1 MIESKDIIRLIYNS
15 VGIMTPFLLAAT
27 GGLFTELAGIL
38 NIALEGLILIGAFFS
53 VVFTALTNSLF
64 YGIFLGILASMVV
77 ALIFGIISLYL
88 RANIFITG
96 LATNLF
102 ASGITIVL
110 AFYFFG
116 NKGVINFKNI
126 PKLPRFSNPFFQ
138 KIPLI
143 GDILDGHNILV
154 YFSWL
159 IVIIAIIII
168 YKTPYGFRLRG
179 VGVNPDVISS
189 LGLDPKKY
197 RLSTIL
203 ISGFTCGLAGAFLTI
218 DLGAFVPNISAGRGW
233 IALVAIYLGNRN
245 PLGIVIASFVFG
257 FAESISNYMQGAM
270 NVPTD
275 FVLALPYL
283 VTVLAMIFYSIWKH
297 YKTES

>member
-1 MIESKDIIRLIYNS
+1 MIESKDVIRLIYNS

-53 VVFTALTNSLF
+53 VIFVAFTNSLF
-64 YGIFLGILASMVV
+64 YGILLGILASMVL

-126 PKLPRFSNPFFQ
+126 PKLPKFSNPFFQ

-143 GDILDGHNILV
+143 GDILVGHNILV
-154 YFSWL
+154 YLSWL

-179 VGVNPDVISS
+179 VGINPEAISS
-189 LGLDPKKY
+189 LGLNPNKY
-197 RLSTIL
+197 RLSAIL

-257 FAESISNYMQGAM
+257 FAESISNYMQGAV

-275 FVLALPYL
+275 FVLAFPYL
-283 VTVLAMIFYSIWKH
+283 VTVLAMIFYSIWRHAK
-297 YKTES
+297 EE

>member
-53 VVFTALTNSLF
+53 VIFVAFTNSLF
-64 YGIFLGILASMVV
+64 YGILLGILASMVL

-126 PKLPRFSNPFFQ
+126 PKLPKFSNPFFQ

-143 GDILDGHNILV
+143 GDILVGHNILV
-154 YFSWL
+154 YLSWL

-179 VGVNPDVISS
+179 VGINPEAISS
-189 LGLDPKKY
+189 LGLNPKKY
-197 RLSTIL
+197 RLSAIL

-257 FAESISNYMQGAM
+257 FAESISNYMQGAV

-275 FVLALPYL
+275 FVLAFPYL
-283 VTVLAMIFYSIWKH
+283 VTVLAMIFYSIWRHAK
-297 YKTES
+297 EE

>member
-1 MIESKDIIRLIYNS
+1 MMENRDLIRLVYNS

-53 VVFTALTNSLF
+53 VIFTALTNSLF

-77 ALIFGIISLYL
+77 AFIFGIISLYL

-110 AFYFFG
+110 AFHFFG
-116 NKGVINFKNI
+116 TKGVINFKNI
-126 PKLPRFSNPFFQ
+126 PKLPKFSYPLFQ
-138 KIPLI
+138 KIPFI
-143 GDILDGHNILV
+143 GEILVGHNILV
-154 YFSWL
+154 YLSWL
-159 IVIIAIIII
+159 IVFISIILI

-179 VGVNPDVISS
+179 TGINPEAISS
-189 LGLDPKKY
+189 LGLNPKKY
-197 RLSTIL
+197 QLSAIL
-203 ISGFTCGLAGAFLTI
+203 ISGFTCGLAGAFLTLN
-218 DLGAFVPNISAGRGW
+218 LGAFVPNISSGRGW
-233 IALVAIYLGNRN
+233 IALVAIYLGNRK
-245 PLGIVIASFVFG
+245 PLGIVIAAFIFG

-270 NVPTD
+270 DVPAD

-297 YKTES
+297 YKIEH

>member
-1 MIESKDIIRLIYNS
+1 MMEYGDLIKLIYNS
-15 VGIMTPFLLAAT
+15 VGIMTPFLLAAI

-53 VVFTALTNSLF
+53 VIFTALTNSLF

-77 ALIFGIISLYL
+77 AFIFGSISLYL

-110 AFYFFG
+110 AFHFFG
-116 NKGVINFKNI
+116 TKGVINFGNI
-126 PKLPRFSNPFFQ
+126 PKLPKFLSPFFQ
-138 KIPLI
+138 KIPFI
-143 GDILDGHNILV
+143 GEILVGHNILV
-154 YFSWL
+154 YLSWL
-159 IVIIAIIII
+159 IIFISIIII

-179 VGVNPDVISS
+179 TGINPEAISS
-189 LGLDPKKY
+189 LGLNPKKY
-197 RLSTIL
+197 QLSAIL
-203 ISGFTCGLAGAFLTI
+203 ISGFTCGLAGAFLTLN
-218 DLGAFVPNISAGRGW
+218 LGAFVPNISAGRGW
-233 IALVAIYLGNRN
+233 IALVAIYLGNKK
-245 PLGIVIASFVFG
+245 PLGIVIAAFIFG

-270 NVPTD
+270 DVPTD

-283 VTVLAMIFYSIWKH
+283 VTVLVMIFYSIWKH

>member
-1 MIESKDIIRLIYNS
+1 MIESRYLITLIYNS

-27 GGLFTELAGIL
+27 GGLFTELAGML

-53 VVFTALTNSLF
+53 VIFTAFTGNLF

-77 ALIFGIISLYL
+77 ALIFGSISLYL

-110 AFYFFG
+110 AFHFFG
-116 NKGVINFKNI
+116 TKGVINFENI
-126 PKLPRFSNPFFQ
+126 PKLPKFSSPFFQ
-138 KIPLI
+138 KIPFI
-143 GDILDGHNILV
+143 GEILVGHNILV
-154 YFSWL
+154 YLSWL
-159 IVIIAIIII
+159 IVIIAIILI

-179 VGVNPDVISS
+179 IGINPNVISS
-189 LGLDPKKY
+189 LGLSPRKY
-197 RLSTIL
+197 QLSAIL
-203 ISGFTCGLAGAFLTI
+203 ISGFTCGLAGAFLTLN
-218 DLGAFVPNISAGRGW
+218 LGAFVPNISAGRGW
-233 IALVAIYLGNRN
+233 IALVVIYLGNKK
-245 PLGIVIASFVFG
+245 PLGIVIASFIFG
-257 FAESISNYMQGAM
+257 FAESISNYIQGAM

-283 VTVLAMIFYSIWKH
+283 VTVLVMIFYSIWKH

>member
-15 VGIMTPFLLAAT
+15 VGIMTPFLLAAI

-38 NIALEGLILIGAFFS
+38 NIALEGLILIGAFSS
-53 VVFTALTNSLF
+53 VIFVAFTNSLF
-64 YGIFLGILASMVV
+64 YGILLGTLASMVL
-77 ALIFGIISLYL
+77 ALIFGIISLNL

-110 AFYFFG
+110 SFYFFG

-126 PKLPRFSNPFFQ
+126 PKLPKFSNPFFQ

-143 GDILDGHNILV
+143 GDILVGHNILV
-154 YFSWL
+154 YLSWL

-179 VGVNPDVISS
+179 IGINPEAISS
-189 LGLDPKKY
+189 LGLNLTKY
-197 RLSTIL
+197 RLSAIL

-233 IALVAIYLGNRN
+233 IALVAIYLGNKN

-257 FAESISNYMQGAM
+257 FAESISNYMQGAV
-270 NVPTD
+270 NIPTD
-275 FVLALPYL
+275 FVLAFPYL
-283 VTVLAMIFYSIWKH
+283 ATVLAMIFYSIWRHAK
-297 YKTES
+297 EE

>member
-53 VVFTALTNSLF
+53 VIFVAFTNSLF
-64 YGIFLGILASMVV
+64 YGILLGILASMVL

-110 AFYFFG
+110 AFYFFR

-143 GDILDGHNILV
+143 GDILVGHNILV

-257 FAESISNYMQGAM
+257 FAESISNYMQGATGI
-270 NVPTD
+270 PTD

-283 VTVLAMIFYSIWKH
+283 ATVLAMIFYSIWRHTK
-297 YKTES
+297 EE

>member
-15 VGIMTPFLLAAT
+15 VGIMTPFLLV
-27 GGLFTELAGIL
+27 FV
-38 NIALEGLILIGAFFS
+38 AF
-53 VVFTALTNSLF
+53 TNSLF
-64 YGIFLGILASMVV
+64 YGILLGILASMVL

-102 ASGITIVL
+102 ASGITVVL

-126 PKLPRFSNPFFQ
+126 PKLPKFSNPFFQ

-143 GDILDGHNILV
+143 GDILVGHNILV
-154 YFSWL
+154 YLSWL

-179 VGVNPDVISS
+179 VGINPEAISS
-189 LGLDPKKY
+189 LGLNPNKY
-197 RLSTIL
+197 RLSAIL

-245 PLGIVIASFVFG
+245 PLGIVIASVVFG
-257 FAESISNYMQGAM
+257 FAESISNYMQGAV

-275 FVLALPYL
+275 FVLAFPYL
-283 VTVLAMIFYSIWKH
+283 VTVLAMIFYSIWRHAK
-297 YKTES
+297 EE